1 MFRLHFAVLMFGI
14 TGLFGKFVTLSSTMI
29 TFGRCFF
36 AVIFLFFCM
45 EAMKE
50 KFLFDN
56 KKDFLTV
63 LFTGVIIGLVW
74 FFFFQSIKVSTVSVG
89 LITYATVAI
98 FTTFIEPLYFHKKIR
113 KTDIILAVVAFLGVC
128 LVVPDFN
135 LSDNI
140 TQGVALGLG
149 AALFSAIFCVI
160 TKNLIARYSSVKLT
174 FYQYGTVAILGLPF
188 FAYQQPHIDARNL
201 ILIIILGI
209 VFTGFANTL
218 FISSFKKVS
227 ATKAMIILT
236 LEPIYG
242 VILAV
247 LLLGEKPTTKTLIGG
262 VIIMLCAFYATIEP
276 QLIAKLKQK

>member
-1 MFRLHFAVLMFGI
+1 MFRLHFSVLMFGI

-36 AVIFLFFCM
+36 AVIFLFFCIV
-45 EAMKE
+45 AMKE
-50 KFLFDN
+50 NFFFKS

-98 FTTFIEPLYFHKKIR
+98 FTTFIEPLYFRKKIR
-113 KTDIILAVVAFLGVC
+113 RTDIILAFVAFIGVC

-140 TQGVALGLG
+140 TQGVILGLL
-149 AALFSAIFCVI
+149 AAFFSSIFCVMTKKLI
-160 TKNLIARYSSVKLT
+160 TKYSSVKLT
-174 FYQYGTVAILGLPF
+174 FYQYGTVAVLGLPF
-188 FAYQQPHIDARNL
+188 FAVQHPSVDAKNL
-201 ILIIILGI
+201 MLIIILGVI
-209 VFTGFANTL
+209 FTGFANTL
-218 FISSFKKVS
+218 FISSFKKVT

-242 VILAV
+242 VILAII
-247 LLLGEKPTTKTLIGG
+247 LLGEKPTMNTLIGG
-262 VIIMLCAFYATIEP
+262 VIIFLSAFYATIEG
-276 QLIAKLKQK
+276 QLVAKLRTK